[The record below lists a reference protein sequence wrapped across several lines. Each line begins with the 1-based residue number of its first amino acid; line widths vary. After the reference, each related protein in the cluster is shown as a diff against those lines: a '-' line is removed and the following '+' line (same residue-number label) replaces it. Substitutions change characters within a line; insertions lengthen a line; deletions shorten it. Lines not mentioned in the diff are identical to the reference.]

1 MRVRLLLF
9 ALLALNLS
17 GAIAQTKAGSV
28 EGRLIDRA
36 CYDKNPKNIGQ
47 EHVRK
52 PIDEC
57 ATACAKDGLP
67 LAVLLPDG
75 STVTIVGDLAAKKNA
90 KLIPFLTQRV
100 RVTGEE
106 SRTAGGLRVITGID
120 IVRIQ

>member
-1 MRVRLLLF
+1 MRVRIL
-9 ALLALNLS
+9 LLALLCLNVS
-17 GAIAQTKAGSV
+17 VAVVQTRAGSV

-36 CYDKNPKNIGQ
+36 CYDRNPKNTGQ

-75 STVTIVGDLAAKKNA
+75 STITIVGDLAAKNNA

-106 SRTAGGLRVITGID
+106 SRTLGGVRVIAGVEIA
-120 IVRIQ
+120 RLQ

>member
-1 MRVRLLLF
+1 MRVKLLLF
-9 ALLALNLS
+9 ALLCLTLS
-17 GAIAQTKAGSV
+17 GAIVQTRAGSV

-36 CYDKNPKNIGQ
+36 CYDKNPKNVGQ
-47 EHVRK
+47 KHVRK

-75 STVTIVGDLAAKKNA
+75 STVTIVGDLAAKKNQQ
-90 KLIPFLTQRV
+90 LIPFLMQRV

-106 SRTAGGLRVITGID
+106 SRTADGARLIAGVTIARAD
-120 IVRIQ
+120 